1 MDEKVAD
8 TWEEHVFNEETRK
21 AIEDARRGIGL
32 SKAYNSAAELFAALD
47 AEEDEEEAETTKT
60 SLRGVLSE
68 YANPDL
74 MEREEGAWERAA
86 TEKYS

>member
-1 MDEKVAD
+1 MEEKMP
-8 TWEEHVFNEETRK
+8 ENYIFNEETRK

-32 SKAYNSAAELFAALD
+32 SKAYNSVEELFAALN
-47 AEEDEEEAETTKT
+47 AEDDDEEEEAQTSET
-60 SLRGVLSE
+60 SLRGVLSQ

-74 MEREEGAWERAA
+74 TGQEKTAWERAA